1 MDSTNSKDNNRQQ
14 ISEAELKKLKL
25 LLEKEGE
32 NKVKELNSSNI
43 VNDPNKMLES
53 LTKIMKDGE
62 KEFVKKTGRRMT
74 YGEMREMYG

>member
-32 NKVKELNSSNI
+32 DKVKELTSSNI

>member
-32 NKVKELNSSNI
+32 DKVKELNSSNI

>member
-1 MDSTNSKDNNRQQ
+1 MDSTNSKDSGNK
-14 ISEAELKKLKL
+14 ISDAELKKLKL

-32 NKVKELNSSNI
+32 DKVKELNSSDI

-62 KEFVKKTGRRMT
+62 KEFVEKTGKYMT
-74 YGEMREMYG
+74 WSEIREMYG

>member
-1 MDSTNSKDNNRQQ
+1 MNLTNNNDNNGKQL
-14 ISEAELKKLKL
+14 SEAELKKLKL

-32 NKVKELNSSNI
+32 DKVKELNSSNI

>member
-1 MDSTNSKDNNRQQ
+1 MDSTNSKDSGNK
-14 ISEAELKKLKL
+14 ISDTELKKLKL

-32 NKVKELNSSNI
+32 DKVKELNSSNI

>member
-1 MDSTNSKDNNRQQ
+1 MDSTNSKDNGNK
-14 ISEAELKKLKL
+14 ISDAELKKLKL

-32 NKVKELNSSNI
+32 DKVKELNSSDI

-62 KEFVKKTGRRMT
+62 KEFVEKTGKYMT
-74 YGEMREMYG
+74 WSEIREMYG